1 MNIVIVGG
9 GTAGWIAAYFI
20 VKDQPK
26 KHNIIVIE
34 SSKIGIIGAGEG
46 STGTML
52 ELLNGSYFP
61 FKVDLDT
68 FLKETDG
75 THKFGIYHQNWKG
88 DSQGYFAPIDST
100 TSWFHYDDYIFKY
113 VFSQYGKE
121 QMHVA
126 SPLGLDFARKNWN
139 SPSALHFDG
148 HKVGQFFKRLCEQD
162 GVKTIDAVVD
172 EVVVSGGKVEK
183 LILDNHTELSADF
196 FIDCTGFSR
205 KLMKALDVDW
215 VSYKEY
221 LPVNTAMPFLLNY
234 EEGEEIIPMTTATA
248 LSAGWMWNIPLS
260 SRRGCGYVFDIN
272 YITKKQA
279 QEEVEQYLGKK
290 IKPIKFINFES
301 GKSQSFWKSNVLTLG
316 LASAFVEPLEA
327 TSIHSTII
335 QMLIFSKEFLFKDA
349 NDTLT
354 TSSQTMYNE
363 KINILYD
370 SILDFV
376 SFHYQ
381 GGRTDSNFWKDIT
394 KKDRCT
400 PRAKGYLE
408 KCQRQ
413 IPGFLEIHALIG
425 SPAASLWNWIA
436 AGLDIITPYQA
447 EQELKEKNLFDQGKF
462 EYEQM
467 ILPKEKLQKSYI
479 NFL

>member
-1 MNIVIVGG
+1 L
-9 GTAGWIAAYFI
+9 
-20 VKDQPK
+20 Q
-26 KHNIIVIE
+26 E
-34 SSKIGIIGAGEG
+34 
-46 STGTML
+46 
-52 ELLNGSYFP
+52 
-61 FKVDLDT
+61 
-68 FLKETDG
+68 
-75 THKFGIYHQNWKG
+75 
-88 DSQGYFAPIDST
+88 
-100 TSWFHYDDYIFKY
+100 
-113 VFSQYGKE
+113 
-121 QMHVA
+121 
-126 SPLGLDFARKNWN
+126 KNWN

-467 ILPKEKLQKSYI
+467 ILPKEKSQKSYI